1 MSFIGLNVYQLD
13 QLPPY
18 NLITEVSPI
27 GFPTQGILIKDTSN
41 SSVRSLSTGV
51 NVYAAI
57 EADNHLYYIAE
68 TFSVCYLFQ
77 DYYSFLLNF
86 LNSMTL
92 GLE

>member
-57 EADNHLYYIAE
+57 EADNHLYYIANVVE
-68 TFSVCYLFQ
+68 LRNYDC
-77 DYYSFLLNF
+77 
-86 LNSMTL
+86 
-92 GLE
+92 